1 MPEPITRQQ
10 LVILTLVGKHPNVT
24 REQLMQVAK
33 ATEADIKYLE
43 LHDMIREREV
53 GQYRIAHF
61 GELVLRRGL
70 QG

>member
-10 LVILTLVGKHPNVT
+10 LVILAYVGKNPNVSK
-24 REQLMQVAK
+24 EQVMQAAK
-33 ATEADIKYLE
+33 ATEADLKYLE

-53 GQYRIAHF
+53 GHYRIAHF

-70 QG
+70 QS